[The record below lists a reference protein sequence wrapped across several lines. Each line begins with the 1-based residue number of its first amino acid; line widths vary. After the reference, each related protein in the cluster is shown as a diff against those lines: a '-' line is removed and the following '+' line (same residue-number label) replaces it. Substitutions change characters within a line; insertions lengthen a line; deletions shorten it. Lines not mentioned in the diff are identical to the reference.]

1 MPRKKEYDA
10 DEVVD
15 RAMRHFWAS
24 GYEGSSVADLVAATG
39 LSRGSLYAAFGD
51 KRGLFMESL
60 RRYDGRER
68 AAFLDRLATNH
79 PPRGAIFA
87 AFSAAARGRRGAP
100 RGCLLVNTALELA
113 PHDRALQTFVNAAFD
128 TVRTFFHERIEAA
141 QAEGTVRSDLNAAA
155 TAEALLG
162 LFLGLRVLHRSG
174 SSTSTLAAL
183 VERAALLLD

>member
-1 MPRKKEYDA
+1 MPREKEYDA

-39 LSRGSLYAAFGD
+39 LSRGSMYAAFGD

-60 RRYDGRER
+60 RRYDRRER
-68 AAFLDRLATNH
+68 AAFLDRLALDH
-79 PPRGAIFA
+79 PPREAVVA
-87 AFSAAARGRRGAP
+87 AFHAAARGRKGAP

-113 PHDRALQTFVNAAFD
+113 PHDRALQTFVNGAFD
-128 TVRTFFHERIEAA
+128 TVRTFFYERIEAA
-141 QAEGTVRSDLNAAA
+141 QAEGTVRPDLDAAA
-155 TAEALLG
+155 TSEALLG

-174 SSTSTLAAL
+174 SSNSTLATL